1 MTVMLVGVALVSV
14 TVAEN
19 VPPLMVL
26 EGVTVIELSSDTP
39 TRSVACRVTPA
50 RLAVMV
56 ATVLDAFADVV
67 IGKVADEAPVA
78 TVTVWGT
85 VAAVVSEESATAVF
99 VAAVPVKVT
108 VPVDVPPLATEAGET
123 VIVASCG
130 GRTVTTADAAY

>member
-1 MTVMLVGVALVSV
+1 MIVMLVGVALVSI

-19 VPPLMVL
+19 VPPLMAL

-39 TRSVACRVTPA
+39 TRRVACRVTPL

-56 ATVLDAFADVV
+56 AVALLALAEVV
-67 IGKVADEAPVA
+67 MGKVADEAASA
-78 TVTVWGT
+78 TVTDWGT
-85 VAAVVSEESATAVF
+85 VAAAVLDESATAVF

-108 VPVDVPPLATEAGET
+108 VPVDVPPAGTEAGET

-130 GRTVTTADAAY
+130 GRTVNTTDAAY